1 MFMIKKIL
9 NIFIEFKLKQMEEIY
24 VKNPQQISAINED
37 YLFKIIV
44 LGDCAVG
51 KSNILSKYSKNIF
64 NKSSKSTIG
73 VELITKF
80 FRYENKIIKV
90 NIWDTAGQERYTSM
104 ITTYYKGAKGA
115 LLVYD
120 ITRKITFDNIDNW
133 LKELISIN
141 SNKISIC
148 LIGNKNDLSLLRQ
161 VSQKD
166 AQIKANKYGIKFY
179 ETSALDSSNIKNA
192 FEELIKDIYIK
203 TKNNFYTDNNKNNGF
218 GLDLNKMNNS
228 GMKDDDNNC
237 GCNF

>member
-1 MFMIKKIL
+1 
-9 NIFIEFKLKQMEEIY
+9 MEEIY
-24 VKNPQQISAINED
+24 VKNPQQISAINEN

-218 GLDLNKMNNS
+218 GLDLNKMNNN

>member
-1 MFMIKKIL
+1 
-9 NIFIEFKLKQMEEIY
+9 MEEIY
-24 VKNPQQISAINED
+24 IKNPQQVSAINED

-51 KSNILSKYSKNIF
+51 KSNILSKYSKNVF

-90 NIWDTAGQERYTSM
+90 NIWDTAGQERFTSM

-161 VSQKD
+161 VSKKD

-179 ETSALDSSNIKNA
+179 ETSALDSSNIKFA

-228 GMKDDDNNC
+228 GIKDDDNIC

>member
-1 MFMIKKIL
+1 
-9 NIFIEFKLKQMEEIY
+9 MEEINI
-24 VKNPQQISAINED
+24 KNPQQISTINED

-80 FRYENKIIKV
+80 FRYEDKILKI
-90 NIWDTAGQERYTSM
+90 NIWDTAGQERFTSM

-120 ITRKITFDNIDNW
+120 ITRKNTFDNIDHW

-141 SNKISIC
+141 SNKICLS
-148 LIGNKNDLSLLRQ
+148 LIGNKSDLSLLRQ
-161 VSQKD
+161 VSKEK
-166 AQIKANKYGIKFY
+166 AMEKANKYGIKFY
-179 ETSALDSSNIKNA
+179 ETSALDSTNIKHA
-192 FEELIKDIYIK
+192 FEDLIKEIYIK
-203 TKNNFYTDNNKNNGF
+203 TKNGFYSDNNKSNRYGF
-218 GLDLNKMNNS
+218 GLDTNKQNNIRQQQE
-228 GMKDDDNNC
+228 DDNIC
-237 GCNF
+237 GCNS

>member
-1 MFMIKKIL
+1 
-9 NIFIEFKLKQMEEIY
+9 MEEII
-24 VKNPQQISAINED
+24 VKTAQQISSLNED

-80 FRYENKIIKV
+80 FRYEDKIIKV
-90 NIWDTAGQERYTSM
+90 NIWDTAGQERFTSM

-120 ITRKITFDNIDNW
+120 ITRKNTFDNIDNW

-141 SNKISIC
+141 SKNICIS
-148 LIGNKNDLSLLRQ
+148 LIGNKSDLSLLRQ
-161 VSQKD
+161 VPKEK
-166 AQIKANKYGIKFY
+166 AMEKANRYRMKFY
-179 ETSALDSSNIKNA
+179 ETSALDSSNIKHA
-192 FEELIKDIYIK
+192 FEDLIMEIYNKNRNSFDSDNI
-203 TKNNFYTDNNKNNGF
+203 KNNSFELGLNNQNN
-218 GLDLNKMNNS
+218 NEI
-228 GMKDDDNNC
+228 KDDDSLC
-237 GCNF
+237 GCNI

>member
-1 MFMIKKIL
+1 
-9 NIFIEFKLKQMEEIY
+9 MEEIFI
-24 VKNPQQISAINED
+24 KNHQQISSINED

-73 VELITKF
+73 VELVTKF

-90 NIWDTAGQERYTSM
+90 NIWDTAGQERFTSM

-120 ITRKITFDNIDNW
+120 ITRKNTFDNIDNW
-133 LKELISIN
+133 LRELISIN
-141 SNKISIC
+141 TNKISVS

-161 VSQKD
+161 VSKD
-166 AQIKANKYGIKFY
+166 KAQEKAKKYGMKFY
-179 ETSALDSSNIKNA
+179 ETSALDSSNIKQA
-192 FEELIKDIYIK
+192 FEDLIKDIYIK
-203 TKNNFYTDNNKNNGF
+203 TKNNFYSESNQNYGF
-218 GLDLNKMNNS
+218 GINLNTQNNNEIKNEE
-228 GMKDDDNNC
+228 GIC
-237 GCNF
+237 RGCNF

>member
-1 MFMIKKIL
+1 
-9 NIFIEFKLKQMEEIY
+9 MEEIFI
-24 VKNPQQISAINED
+24 NPQQTVTINED

-73 VELITKF
+73 VELVTKYF
-80 FRYENKIIKV
+80 KYDNKIIKV
-90 NIWDTAGQERYTSM
+90 NIWDTAGQERFTSI

-120 ITRKITFDNIDNW
+120 ITRKKTFDNIDNW

-141 SNKISIC
+141 SNKMSVS
-148 LIGNKNDLSLLRQ
+148 LIGNKSDLSLLRQ
-161 VSQKD
+161 VSKND
-166 AQIKANKYGIKFY
+166 AQKKADKFGIKFY
-179 ETSALDSSNIKNA
+179 ETSALDSSNIKKA
-192 FEELIKDIYIK
+192 FEDTIIDIYTK
-203 TKNNFYTDNNKNNGF
+203 TKNNYYTNNRNNNNGF
-218 GLDLNKMNNS
+218 ELDLNKVNN
-228 GMKDDDNNC
+228 GKQDDDNLC

>member
-1 MFMIKKIL
+1 
-9 NIFIEFKLKQMEEIY
+9 MEEI
-24 VKNPQQISAINED
+24 KIKTPHQMESINED

-80 FRYENKIIKV
+80 YKFENKIIKV
-90 NIWDTAGQERYTSM
+90 NIWDTAGQERFTSM

-120 ITRKITFDNIDNW
+120 ITRRNTFNNIDNW
-133 LKELISIN
+133 LKELIAIN
-141 SNKISIC
+141 SEKISIM
-148 LIGNKNDLSLLRQ
+148 LIGNKNDLSLLRK
-161 VSQKD
+161 VSKNE
-166 AQIKANKYGIKFY
+166 AQLKANKYGIKFY
-179 ETSALDSSNIKNA
+179 ETSALDSSNIKYA
-192 FEELIKDIYIK
+192 FEDLIKDIYIK
-203 TKNNFYTDNNKNNGF
+203 TKNNYFSQEEKYKKHMGFY
-218 GLDLNKMNNS
+218 LNKLNKQKN
-228 GMKDDDNNC
+228 KEEDDSIC

>member
-1 MFMIKKIL
+1 
-9 NIFIEFKLKQMEEIY
+9 MEEIY
-24 VKNPQQISAINED
+24 VKNPQQVSAINED

-51 KSNILSKYSKNIF
+51 KSNILSKYSKNVF

-90 NIWDTAGQERYTSM
+90 NIWDTAGQERFTSM

-161 VSQKD
+161 VSKKD

-179 ETSALDSSNIKNA
+179 ETSALDSSNIKFA

-228 GMKDDDNNC
+228 GIKDDDNIC

>member
-1 MFMIKKIL
+1 
-9 NIFIEFKLKQMEEIY
+9 MEEIFI
-24 VKNPQQISAINED
+24 KNHQQISSINED

-73 VELITKF
+73 VELVTKF

-90 NIWDTAGQERYTSM
+90 NIWDTAGQERFTSM

-120 ITRKITFDNIDNW
+120 ITRKNTFDNIDNW
-133 LKELISIN
+133 LRELISIN
-141 SNKISIC
+141 TNKISVS

-161 VSQKD
+161 VSKD
-166 AQIKANKYGIKFY
+166 KAQEKAKQYGMKFY
-179 ETSALDSSNIKNA
+179 ETSALDSSNIKLA
-192 FEELIKDIYIK
+192 FEDLIKDIYIK
-203 TKNNFYTDNNKNNGF
+203 TKNNFYSESNQNYGF
-218 GLDLNKMNNS
+218 GINLNTQNNNEIKNEE
-228 GMKDDDNNC
+228 GIC
-237 GCNF
+237 RGCNF

>member
-1 MFMIKKIL
+1 
-9 NIFIEFKLKQMEEIY
+9 MEEIY
-24 VKNPQQISAINED
+24 IKNPQQVSAINED

-51 KSNILSKYSKNIF
+51 KSNILSKYSKNVF

-90 NIWDTAGQERYTSM
+90 NIWDTAGQERFTSM

-161 VSQKD
+161 VSKKD

-179 ETSALDSSNIKNA
+179 ETSALDSSNVKFA

-228 GMKDDDNNC
+228 GIKEDDNIC

>member
-1 MFMIKKIL
+1 
-9 NIFIEFKLKQMEEIY
+9 MEEIFI
-24 VKNPQQISAINED
+24 KNHQQISSINED

-73 VELITKF
+73 VELVTKF

-90 NIWDTAGQERYTSM
+90 NIWDTAGQARFTSM

-120 ITRKITFDNIDNW
+120 ITRKNTFDNIDNW
-133 LKELISIN
+133 LRELISIN
-141 SNKISIC
+141 TNKISVS

-161 VSQKD
+161 VSKD
-166 AQIKANKYGIKFY
+166 KAQEKAKKYGMKFY
-179 ETSALDSSNIKNA
+179 ETSALDSSNIKLA
-192 FEELIKDIYIK
+192 FEDLIKDIYIK
-203 TKNNFYTDNNKNNGF
+203 TKNNFYSESNQNYGF
-218 GLDLNKMNNS
+218 GINLNTQNNNEIKNEE
-228 GMKDDDNNC
+228 GIC
-237 GCNF
+237 RGCNF

>member
-1 MFMIKKIL
+1 
-9 NIFIEFKLKQMEEIY
+9 MEEIIL
-24 VKNPQQISAINED
+24 NPQQASTINED

-73 VELITKF
+73 VELVTKYF
-80 FRYENKIIKV
+80 KYDNKIIKV
-90 NIWDTAGQERYTSM
+90 NIWDTAGQERFTSI

-120 ITRKITFDNIDNW
+120 ITRKKTFDNIDNW

-141 SNKISIC
+141 SNKMSVS
-148 LIGNKNDLSLLRQ
+148 LIGNKSDLSLLRQ
-161 VSQKD
+161 VSKND
-166 AQIKANKYGIKFY
+166 AQTKANKYGIKFY
-179 ETSALDSSNIKNA
+179 ETSALDSSNIKKA
-192 FEELIKDIYIK
+192 FEDTIIDIYIK
-203 TKNNFYTDNNKNNGF
+203 TKNNFYTNNRNNNNGF
-218 GLDLNKMNNS
+218 ELDLNKVNN
-228 GMKDDDNNC
+228 GKQDDDNIC

>member
-1 MFMIKKIL
+1 
-9 NIFIEFKLKQMEEIY
+9 MEEIY
-24 VKNPQQISAINED
+24 IKNPQQVSAINED

-51 KSNILSKYSKNIF
+51 KSNILSKYSKNVF

-90 NIWDTAGQERYTSM
+90 NIWDTAGQERFTSM

-161 VSQKD
+161 VSKKD

-179 ETSALDSSNIKNA
+179 ETSALDSSNIKFA

-228 GMKDDDNNC
+228 GIKEDDNIC

>member
-1 MFMIKKIL
+1 
-9 NIFIEFKLKQMEEIY
+9 MEEIFI
-24 VKNPQQISAINED
+24 KNHQQISSINED

-73 VELITKF
+73 VELVTKF

-90 NIWDTAGQERYTSM
+90 NIWDTAGQERFTSM

-120 ITRKITFDNIDNW
+120 ITRKNTFDNIDNW
-133 LKELISIN
+133 LRELISIN
-141 SNKISIC
+141 TNKISIS

-161 VSQKD
+161 VSKD
-166 AQIKANKYGIKFY
+166 KAQEKAKKYGMKFY
-179 ETSALDSSNIKNA
+179 ETSALDSSNIKLA
-192 FEELIKDIYIK
+192 FEDLIKDIYIK
-203 TKNNFYTDNNKNNGF
+203 TKNNFYSESNQNYGF
-218 GLDLNKMNNS
+218 GINLNTQNNNEIKNEE
-228 GMKDDDNNC
+228 GIC
-237 GCNF
+237 RGCNF

>member
-1 MFMIKKIL
+1 
-9 NIFIEFKLKQMEEIY
+9 MEEIFI
-24 VKNPQQISAINED
+24 NNRQQNASINED
-37 YLFKIIV
+37 YSFKIIV

-80 FRYENKIIKV
+80 FKYEDKIIKI

-120 ITRKITFDNIDNW
+120 ITRRNTFDNIDNW
-133 LKELISIN
+133 LKELITIN
-141 SNKISIC
+141 SNNISVC
-148 LIGNKNDLSLLRQ
+148 LIGNKSDLSLLRQ
-161 VSQKD
+161 VEKEK
-166 AQIKANKYGIKFY
+166 AQEKANKYGIQFY
-179 ETSALDSSNIKNA
+179 ETSALDSSNIKYA
-192 FEELIKDIYIK
+192 IEELIKDIYIK
-203 TKNNFYTDNNKNNGF
+203 TKNGLYNNGDKNYRF
-218 GLDLNKMNNS
+218 GLELNSQNYNN
-228 GMKDDDNNC
+228 GAQGDDDSIC

>member
-1 MFMIKKIL
+1 
-9 NIFIEFKLKQMEEIY
+9 MEEIFI
-24 VKNPQQISAINED
+24 KNHQQISSINED

-73 VELITKF
+73 VELVTKF

-90 NIWDTAGQERYTSM
+90 NIWDTAGQERFTSM

-120 ITRKITFDNIDNW
+120 ITRKNTFDNIDNW
-133 LKELISIN
+133 LRELISIN
-141 SNKISIC
+141 TNKISVS

-161 VSQKD
+161 VSKD
-166 AQIKANKYGIKFY
+166 KAQEKAKKYGMKFY
-179 ETSALDSSNIKNA
+179 ETSALDSSNIKLA
-192 FEELIKDIYIK
+192 FEDLIKDIYIK
-203 TKNNFYTDNNKNNGF
+203 TKNNFYSESNQNYGF
-218 GLDLNKMNNS
+218 GINLNTQNNNEIKNEEGICS
-228 GMKDDDNNC
+228 

>member
-1 MFMIKKIL
+1 
-9 NIFIEFKLKQMEEIY
+9 MEEIFI
-24 VKNPQQISAINED
+24 KNPQQISSINED

-64 NKSSKSTIG
+64 NKSSKSTVG

-90 NIWDTAGQERYTSM
+90 NIWDTAGQERFTSM
-104 ITTYYKGAKGA
+104 MTTYYKGAKGA

-120 ITRKITFDNIDNW
+120 ITRKNTFNNIDNW

-141 SNKISIC
+141 SNKISIS

-161 VSQKD
+161 ISKER
-166 AQIKANKYGIKFY
+166 AQEKANKYGMKFY
-179 ETSALDSSNIKNA
+179 ETSALDSSNIKQA
-192 FEELIKDIYIK
+192 FEDLIKDIYIK
-203 TKNNFYTDNNKNNGF
+203 TKNNFYSENNKNTSF
-218 GLDLNKMNNS
+218 GIDLNKHNNS
-228 GMKDDDNNC
+228 EIKDEESIC
-237 GCNF
+237 GGCNF